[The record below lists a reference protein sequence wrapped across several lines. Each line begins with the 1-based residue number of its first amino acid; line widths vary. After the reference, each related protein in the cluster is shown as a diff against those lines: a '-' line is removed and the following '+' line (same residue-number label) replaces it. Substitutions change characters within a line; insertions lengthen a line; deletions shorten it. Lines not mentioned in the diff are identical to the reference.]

1 MSWLAGVS
9 LAMTICPLFDMSSIL
24 VVGDVML
31 DRFWSGDTDRVSPEA
46 PVPVVRVNDNA
57 CRAGG
62 AGNVAVNIA
71 ALGGQATLS
80 GLCGD
85 DEAAGLLR
93 KVIEAAGVTWAVC
106 PSAPETIVKLR
117 VMSRNQQLLRM
128 DFESTMAPYADDIFS
143 GFVKAQLDAVDT
155 VIFSD
160 YAKGTLA
167 QVQSLIEQA
176 KSQGKRILIDPKG
189 KDLTRYRGAT
199 LLTPNLAEFEAVV
212 GHCDT
217 ETTMID
223 RGTKLLDDLMLEALL
238 ITRSERGMTLLQRE
252 HPPLHL
258 PAKAREVF
266 DVTGAGDTVIAVL
279 AAALSAGE
287 SLENST
293 RLANVAAGLAVAKLG
308 TATVT
313 RDELI
318 AGLSANVPS
327 PFISKDR
334 VFTEED
340 LLSKVAAAKASGEKV
355 IMTNGC
361 FDILHKG
368 HIDYLS
374 RARALGHRLIV
385 AVNDDASVAALKGPA
400 RPINPLDARMEMLA
414 ALRCVDWV
422 VCFSSDTPAD
432 LIAAIA
438 PDVLVKGGD
447 YRPEEIAG
455 ADAVLANGGRV
466 EVLSFVEGFST
477 TALIEALQR

>member
-1 MSWLAGVS
+1 MSL
-9 LAMTICPLFDMSSIL
+9 CPQFDTASVL

-31 DRFWSGDTDRVSPEA
+31 DRFWSGGTERVSPEA

-80 GLCGD
+80 GLCGE
-85 DEAAGLLR
+85 DEAADLLR

-128 DFESTMAPYADDIFS
+128 DFESSMAPYADDLFS
-143 GFVKAQLDAVDT
+143 AFVSAQLDAVDT

-160 YAKGTLA
+160 YAKGTLVD
-167 QVQSLIEQA
+167 VQGLIEQA
-176 KSQGKRILIDPKG
+176 KSRGKKILIDPKG

-199 LLTPNLAEFEAVV
+199 LLTPNLAEFEAAV
-212 GHCDT
+212 GHCAT
-217 ETTMID
+217 ETEMIE
-223 RGTKLLDDLMLEALL
+223 RGTALLNDLRLEALL
-238 ITRSERGMTLLQRE
+238 ITRSERGMTLLQAGQ
-252 HPPLHL
+252 PPLHL

-287 SLENST
+287 SLESST
-293 RLANVAAGLAVAKLG
+293 RLANVAAGLVVGKLG
-308 TATVT
+308 TATLSC
-313 RDELI
+313 DELV
-318 AGLSANVPS
+318 AGLSADSRS
-327 PFISKDR
+327 PFLPKDR
-334 VFTEED
+334 VVTEED

-361 FDILHKG
+361 FDILHRG

-385 AVNDDASVAALKGPA
+385 AVNDDASVAALKGPS
-400 RPINPLDARMEMLA
+400 RPINPLDARMELLA

-422 VCFSSDTPAD
+422 VPFSSETPAD
-432 LIAAIA
+432 LIAAVA

-447 YRPEEIAG
+447 YRPEDIAG
-455 ADAVLANGGRV
+455 ADGVLASGGHV

-477 TALIEALQR
+477 TALIEALQH

>member
-1 MSWLAGVS
+1 MSL
-9 LAMTICPLFDMSSIL
+9 CPLFDTSSIL

-31 DRFWSGDTDRVSPEA
+31 DRFWSGGTDRVSPEA

-167 QVQSLIEQA
+167 QVQDLIEQA

-212 GHCDT
+212 GRCDT
-217 ETTMID
+217 ETEIIG
-223 RGTKLLDDLMLEALL
+223 RGTELLDDLMLEALL
-238 ITRSERGMTLLQRE
+238 ITRSERGMTLLQR
-252 HPPLHL
+252 
-258 PAKAREVF
+258 
-266 DVTGAGDTVIAVL
+266 
-279 AAALSAGE
+279 
-287 SLENST
+287 
-293 RLANVAAGLAVAKLG
+293 
-308 TATVT
+308 
-313 RDELI
+313 
-318 AGLSANVPS
+318 
-327 PFISKDR
+327 
-334 VFTEED
+334 
-340 LLSKVAAAKASGEKV
+340 
-355 IMTNGC
+355 
-361 FDILHKG
+361 
-368 HIDYLS
+368 
-374 RARALGHRLIV
+374 
-385 AVNDDASVAALKGPA
+385 
-400 RPINPLDARMEMLA
+400 
-414 ALRCVDWV
+414 
-422 VCFSSDTPAD
+422 
-432 LIAAIA
+432 
-438 PDVLVKGGD
+438 
-447 YRPEEIAG
+447 
-455 ADAVLANGGRV
+455 
-466 EVLSFVEGFST
+466 
-477 TALIEALQR
+477 

>member
-1 MSWLAGVS
+1 MS
-9 LAMTICPLFDMSSIL
+9 ICPEFDTASIL

-31 DRFWSGDTDRVSPEA
+31 DRFWSGGTDRVSPEA
-46 PVPVVRVNDNA
+46 PVPVVRVNDNS

-71 ALGGQATLS
+71 ALGGRATLS
-80 GLCGD
+80 GLCGE
-85 DEAAGLLR
+85 DEAANLLR
-93 KVIEAAGVTWAVC
+93 NVIEAAGVTWAVC

-128 DFESTMAPYADDIFS
+128 DFESSMAPYADDLFS
-143 GFVKAQLDAVDT
+143 AFVKAQLDAVDT
-155 VIFSD
+155 IIFSD

-167 QVQSLIEQA
+167 QVQGLIAQA
-176 KSQGKRILIDPKG
+176 KSQGKKILIDPKG

-212 GHCDT
+212 GHCKT
-217 ETTMID
+217 ETEMID
-223 RGTKLLDDLMLEALL
+223 RGTALLDDLMLEALL
-238 ITRSERGMTLLQRE
+238 ITRSERGMTLLQRGQT
-252 HPPLHL
+252 PLHL

-293 RLANVAAGLAVAKLG
+293 RLANVAAGLVVGKLG
-308 TATVT
+308 TATVS
-313 RDELI
+313 RDEII
-318 AGLSANVPS
+318 AGLSADSLS
-327 PFISKDR
+327 PFLSKDR
-334 VFTEED
+334 VVTETE
-340 LLSKVAAAKASGEKV
+340 LVSRVAAAKASGEKV

-361 FDILHKG
+361 FDILHRG
-368 HIDYLS
+368 HIDYLC

-385 AVNDDASVAALKGPA
+385 AVNDDASVAALKGPT
-400 RPINPLDARMEMLA
+400 RPVNPLDARMELLA

-422 VCFSSDTPAD
+422 VSFSSETPAD

-447 YRPEEIAG
+447 YRPKEIAG
-455 ADAVLANGGRV
+455 ADAVLANGGQV